1 MIHSHSFHAPP
12 AGWFLLVE
20 STRHWEEDGSGALI
34 QAIFLTQNASFSA
47 YPVPCLHTLKV
58 LNVSVLGLGLF
69 KSSLLTP
76 LLLHGNNMKRT
87 SLWSSYGCEVWIPNL
102 LVLVHWNLSLNTPW
116 NSHLNANLIPLRGRC
131 IITGPTR
138 PKQKSSFPFIS
149 LFPWILPPQ
158 EVASLFFTSE
168 IWVTLDSFLSS
179 TFQV

>member
-1 MIHSHSFHAPP
+1 MQAILTSHLGMIHSHSFHAPP

-102 LVLVHWNLSLNTPW
+102 LVLVHWNLSLWHPSFVCPLCCCCSDLGRSPPLELDVRLVRVGW
-116 NSHLNANLIPLRGRC
+116 NGL
-131 IITGPTR
+131 
-138 PKQKSSFPFIS
+138 
-149 LFPWILPPQ
+149 
-158 EVASLFFTSE
+158 
-168 IWVTLDSFLSS
+168 
-179 TFQV
+179 